1 MKKNKEEK
9 INFDLSNLELRELIM
24 AYEKID
30 EFLKFLDEN
39 KIEEEKEND
48 EDE

>member
-1 MKKNKEEK
+1 MKKVKEEK
-9 INFDLSNLELRELIM
+9 VDFDLSNLELRELIQV
-24 AYEKID
+24 YENIN

-39 KIEEEKEND
+39 KIEIEEKEK